1 MNVMD
6 WISIAA
12 FAVYT
17 LLLIGLVV
25 LLSKSYIKNK
35 KLSNEASKL
44 CVEKSALVA
53 RLDVLLNEED
63 SKNVESTEGFLRF
76 VSQSR
81 EWAFEYIEDIQQALY
96 AYDIA
101 LSLDDAQVLN
111 EAYKTGMQLLNNTTA
126 NCELRVYGLRVNS

>member
-17 LLLIGLVV
+17 LLLVGLVI

-44 CVEKSALVA
+44 FVEKSALVA
-53 RLDVLLNEED
+53 RLDVLLNAED
-63 SKNVESTEGFLRF
+63 SKSVENTEGFLRF

-101 LSLDDAQVLN
+101 LGLDDAQVLN
-111 EAYKTGMQLLNNTTA
+111 EAYKKLIDFLPYDDM
-126 NCELRVYGLRVNS
+126 VS

>member
-17 LLLIGLVV
+17 LLLIGLIV

-44 CVEKSALVA
+44 FVEKSALVA

-111 EAYKTGMQLLNNTTA
+111 EAYKKLISFLPEDDM
-126 NCELRVYGLRVNS
+126 VS

>member
-44 CVEKSALVA
+44 FVEKSALIA

-101 LSLDDAQVLN
+101 LGLDDAQVLN
-111 EAYKTGMQLLNNTTA
+111 EAYKKLIDFLPYDDM
-126 NCELRVYGLRVNS
+126 VS

>member
-17 LLLIGLVV
+17 LLLIGLVI
-25 LLSKSYIKNK
+25 LLSKSYLKNK

-44 CVEKSALVA
+44 FVEKSALVA
-53 RLDVLLNEED
+53 RLDVLLNAED
-63 SKNVESTEGFLRF
+63 SKSVESTEGFLRF

-101 LSLDDAQVLN
+101 LGLDDAQVLN
-111 EAYKTGMQLLNNTTA
+111 EAYKKLISFLPYDDM
-126 NCELRVYGLRVNS
+126 VS

>member
-44 CVEKSALVA
+44 FVEKSALVA

-101 LSLDDAQVLN
+101 LGLDDAQVLN
-111 EAYKTGMQLLNNTTA
+111 EAYKKLIDFLPYDDM
-126 NCELRVYGLRVNS
+126 VS

>member
-44 CVEKSALVA
+44 FVEKSALVA

-111 EAYKTGMQLLNNTTA
+111 EAYKKLISFLPEDDM
-126 NCELRVYGLRVNS
+126 VS

>member
-1 MNVMD
+1 MSVMD

-44 CVEKSALVA
+44 FVEKSALVA
-53 RLDVLLNEED
+53 RLDVLLNAED
-63 SKNVESTEGFLRF
+63 SKSVENTEGFLRF

-101 LSLDDAQVLN
+101 LGLDDAQVLN
-111 EAYKTGMQLLNNTTA
+111 EAYKKLIDFLPYDDM
-126 NCELRVYGLRVNS
+126 VS

>member
-111 EAYKTGMQLLNNTTA
+111 EAYKKLISFLPEDDM
-126 NCELRVYGLRVNS
+126 VS